1 MNEQTN
7 ANKGKL
13 NISLTEYTYE
23 CGDGCCTNFGTV
35 TAVNGVDLP
44 FHNQDIE
51 TILQQVL
58 EHLGYEVEIE
68 SKYDY

>member
-1 MNEQTN
+1 MRTN
-7 ANKGKL
+7 KL

-23 CGDGCCTNFGTV
+23 CGDDCCTNFGTV
-35 TAVNGVDLP
+35 TAVNGVNLP
-44 FHNQDIE
+44 YHNQDTQ

>member
-1 MNEQTN
+1 MKEQTN

-44 FHNQDIE
+44 YHNQDTA

>member
-1 MNEQTN
+1 MNEQIN
-7 ANKGKL
+7 ANKDKL

-44 FHNQDIE
+44 YHNQDTQ

-58 EHLGYEVEIE
+58 EYLGYEVEIE